1 MQSTTLDSE
10 GRSSYPNAFM
20 PFSGLG
26 GFEVLTQAYEPVFKG
41 FARWQLELLTLS
53 SRRAQAYLELPSRLA
68 QCRTPQDLANEQMQF
83 WQAAY
88 HQYTESAQRAL
99 VALSQ
104 LGGAVPGASPAERP
118 RERDYMTVSEPK
130 EPAASAPRYK
140 ERERK
145 VA

>member
-1 MQSTTLDSE
+1 MQSTNLDFE
-10 GRSSYPNAFM
+10 GRSSYQNVFLPLF
-20 PFSGLG
+20 G
-26 GFEVLTQAYEPVFKG
+26 GFDVLAQSYYEPVFKG

-83 WQAAY
+83 WQTAY

-99 VALSQ
+99 VAVSQ
-104 LGGAVPGASPAERP
+104 IGGAVPGSSSAARP
-118 RERDYMTVSEPK
+118 RERDYMTVPEPK
-130 EPAASAPRYK
+130 EPAAQPPRYQ
-140 ERERK
+140 ERERR